1 MAPLLEDYKFLNMVW
16 IKEELGRKNGNII
29 EEIKRAKSERLANWK
44 APGPDGVQGFW
55 LKKLTSLHDR
65 IAEQADDVLNGRKA
79 IAEWMMLGKKNVVF
93 KDPAKGYAVDNRTIA
108 RWRHLTTTTRIQFG
122 FALLFKLRL
131 LFLNPQRDW

>member
-1 MAPLLEDYKFLNMVW
+1 M
-16 IKEELGRKNGNII
+16 
-29 EEIKRAKSERLANWK
+29 ANWK

-79 IAEWMMLGKKNVVF
+79 IAEWMMLGKKIVVF

-108 RWRHLTTTTRIQFG
+108 R
-122 FALLFKLRL
+122 
-131 LFLNPQRDW
+131 